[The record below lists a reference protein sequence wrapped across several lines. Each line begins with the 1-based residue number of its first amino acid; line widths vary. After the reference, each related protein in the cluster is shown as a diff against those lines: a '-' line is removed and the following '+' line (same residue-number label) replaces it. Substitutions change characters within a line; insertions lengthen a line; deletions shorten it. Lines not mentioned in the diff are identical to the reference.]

1 MQSIILGGGCF
12 WCTESVF
19 KSVKGVESVLSGYMG
34 GEATTANYRAVCG
47 GNSGHIEV
55 VKVDF
60 DESIVPLEV
69 ILDIFFATHDPTT
82 KDRQGNDVGSQYR
95 SVVFYTDEEQQKPT
109 IDRTVNKLRGMGL
122 NIVTEVHPAVDFYDA
137 EEEHQDFFN
146 RNPSQAYC
154 NFVIPPK
161 LTKLRQEFNKYM
173 VA

>member
-19 KSVKGVESVLSGYMG
+19 QSVKGVQSVVSGYMG
-34 GEATTANYRAVCG
+34 DEATTANYRAVCG
-47 GNSGHIEV
+47 GHSGHIEV

-60 DESIVPLEV
+60 EESIVPLEV

-95 SVVFYTDEEQQKPT
+95 SVVFYTDEAQKPT
-109 IDRTVNKLRGMGL
+109 IDHTINKLRDMGI
-122 NIVTEVHPAVDFYDA
+122 NIVTEVHPAVEFYNA

-161 LTKLRQEFNKYM
+161 LAKLRKEFNQYM
-173 VA
+173 VG

>member
-1 MQSIILGGGCF
+1 
-12 WCTESVF
+12 
-19 KSVKGVESVLSGYMG
+19 MG

-55 VKVDF
+55 VKVAF

-69 ILDIFFATHDPTT
+69 LLDIFFATHDPTT

-95 SVVFYTDEEQQKPT
+95 SVVFYTDENQKPR
-109 IDRTVNKLRGMGL
+109 IDRTVNKLRDMGL
-122 NIVTEVHPAVDFYDA
+122 NIVTEVHPAVEFYDA

-154 NFVIPPK
+154 NFVIPPQ